1 MPLLTFWVCLFFTQV
16 YRAEIAPL
24 KENVNNVNDLAH
36 QFTSSEIQL
45 SPYTLNRL
53 EDLNGRWKLLQVI
66 LYNITLTLKMTVLG
80 KKMVLQ

>member
-1 MPLLTFWVCLFFTQV
+1 MFSFFTQV
-16 YRAEIAPL
+16 YQAEIAPL

-36 QFTSSEIQL
+36 QFTSYEIEL

-66 LYNITLTLKMTVLG
+66 LHHLFWLPSIKVRIW
-80 KKMVLQ
+80 